1 MSSRP
6 TDKKVPLPKT
16 DADWKKILT
25 PLQYRVARQKG
36 TEPPFSG
43 EYWTTRKEGAYRCV
57 CCGAILFTSQEKF
70 DSECGWPAFSQP
82 AGAEAIKTQADHSL
96 GMLRTEVIC
105 SKCGAH
111 LGHLFDDGPQPN
123 GLRYCINSVSLKLDE
138 TKKGKPPAQTPQ
150 PAVDQG
156 EK

>member
-1 MSSRP
+1 MSSQP
-6 TDKKVPLPKT
+6 TDHRVSLPKT
-16 DADWKKILT
+16 DAEWKRILT

-36 TEPPFSG
+36 TEAPFSG
-43 EYWTTRKEGAYRCV
+43 EYWDTHEEGVYRCS

-82 AGAEAIKTQADHSL
+82 VGTAAVKTQADHSL

-105 SKCGAH
+105 GKCGAH
-111 LGHLFDDGPQPN
+111 LGHVFDDGPQPN

-150 PAVDQG
+150 PPVDQVQ
-156 EK
+156 K